1 MPGEMFICCQTLCQG
16 WEVWL
21 VILLLTRSAVITEV
35 MLEKLGRKQGNDSL
49 VTDCDASTA
58 LVFAVSRREHPRADA
73 IVK

>member
-1 MPGEMFICCQTLCQG
+1 M
-16 WEVWL
+16 
-21 VILLLTRSAVITEV
+21 ILLLTRSAVITEV

-58 LVFAVSRREHPRADA
+58 LVFAISRREHPRADA